1 DAGHDAGQGQ
11 VPAHV
16 EGLYQAVALTVLGDE
31 AQTGAD
37 ALTDRLTRDRAAFEG
52 DLTGH
57 DRLTAGDPFEQ
68 FGAPGAHQPVD
79 AHDLPAAH
87 LQVDPVD
94 HGPLGVLSVGDHQ
107 VTHLQDG
114 LAELVSRGRLAQVEV
129 LSDHVPH

>member
-1 DAGHDAGQGQ
+1 GERSDTQVGAGGLDGHGVDELLGAGLVDAAVDHTSSDAGHDAGQGQ

-57 DRLTAGDPFEQ
+57 DRLTAG
-68 FGAPGAHQPVD
+68 
-79 AHDLPAAH
+79 
-87 LQVDPVD
+87 
-94 HGPLGVLSVGDHQ
+94 
-107 VTHLQDG
+107 
-114 LAELVSRGRLAQVEV
+114 
-129 LSDHVPH
+129 